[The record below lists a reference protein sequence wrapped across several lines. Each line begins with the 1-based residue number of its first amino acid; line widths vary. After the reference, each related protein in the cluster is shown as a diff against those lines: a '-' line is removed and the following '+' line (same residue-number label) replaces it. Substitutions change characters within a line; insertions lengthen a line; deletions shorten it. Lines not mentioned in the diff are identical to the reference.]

1 MTQDQEFDPTELTE
15 KELLIQMNQ
24 QLGHIRQLLM
34 DETELDSYSDSQDAI
49 TTYRCDFCGAEVTED
64 EREDHAL
71 THGLPPGMD
80 YEVEF
85 NEIE

>member
-1 MTQDQEFDPTELTE
+1 MTDQEFDPTELTE

-34 DETELDSYSDSQDAI
+34 DEPDAYSDSQESI
-49 TTYRCDFCGAEVTED
+49 TTYRCDFCGAEVPED

-71 THGLPPGMD
+71 THGLPPDMN

>member
-1 MTQDQEFDPTELTE
+1 MTDEFDPTELTE

-34 DETELDSYSDSQDAI
+34 DDSESYSDSQESI

-71 THGLPPGMD
+71 THGLPPGTD

-85 NEIE
+85 TEMD

>member
-1 MTQDQEFDPTELTE
+1 MTEEFDPTELTE

-34 DETELDSYSDSQDAI
+34 DGTEPDSYSDSQESI
-49 TTYRCDFCGAEVTED
+49 TTYRCDFCGAEVQED

-71 THGLPPGMD
+71 THGLPPGTD

-85 NEIE
+85 TEMD